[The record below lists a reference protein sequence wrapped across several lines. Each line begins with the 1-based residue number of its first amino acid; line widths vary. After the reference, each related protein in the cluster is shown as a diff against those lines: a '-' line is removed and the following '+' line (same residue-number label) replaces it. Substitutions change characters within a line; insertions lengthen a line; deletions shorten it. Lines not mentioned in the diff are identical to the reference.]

1 MQTWNIWKPM
11 ILKYFQ
17 TSASL
22 DSIFN
27 TKKNTGNKFR
37 HSN

>member
-1 MQTWNIWKPM
+1 MQTWNILKPL

-27 TKKNTGNKFR
+27 TKNTGNRFR